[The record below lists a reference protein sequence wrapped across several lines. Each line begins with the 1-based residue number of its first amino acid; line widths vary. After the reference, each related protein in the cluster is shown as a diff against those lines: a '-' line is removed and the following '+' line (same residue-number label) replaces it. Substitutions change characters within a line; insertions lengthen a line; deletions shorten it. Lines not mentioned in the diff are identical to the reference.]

1 MPEVEILVC
10 RAGLKVHARKDYAAG
25 CFKDRRPLRACP
37 LRRGCRARI
46 CFRLANFLKS
56 GHAVSRRLR
65 GPGAS
70 RPHGRDTSVGAYGHD
85 LGRPRAEPA
94 TSEFR
99 PVRLDIRWAAVAQL
113 D

>member
-1 MPEVEILVC
+1 MVSSIVKRREGKLAERIRCSARGASRTDDRSVPIEARVQGTHLFQNGQFPEVASCL
-10 RAGLKVHARKDYAAG
+10 
-25 CFKDRRPLRACP
+25 
-37 LRRGCRARI
+37 
-46 CFRLANFLKS
+46 
-56 GHAVSRRLR
+56 SRRLR

>member
-1 MPEVEILVC
+1 MVSSIVKRREGSSPNASVVRGEMLQGPTTAQCVPIEARVQGTHLFQN
-10 RAGLKVHARKDYAAG
+10 GQFPKVAS
-25 CFKDRRPLRACP
+25 CL
-37 LRRGCRARI
+37 
-46 CFRLANFLKS
+46 
-56 GHAVSRRLR
+56 SRRLR